1 MKTLRTVVYHLCRL
15 TLGGLF
21 VYAGAIKADDVTAF
35 AGSIAGYQILP
46 YFGNYLV
53 AATLP
58 YIEVIAGVLLLVNR
72 RVRPAALLLAGLTL
86 VFMAVLI
93 SVIARGLEI
102 DCGCFGSGAH
112 TTPTAALLR
121 DAGILVLAHFTFHLR
136 PAKP

>member
-1 MKTLRTVVYHLCRL
+1 VIRLRPVVYHLCRL
-15 TLGGLF
+15 ALGALF
-21 VYAGAIKADDVTAF
+21 VYAGAVKADDLTAF
-35 AGSIAGYQILP
+35 AGSIAAYEILP

-58 YIEVIAGVLLLVNR
+58 YIEVLAGLLLLANR

-86 VFMAVLI
+86 VFMAVLL

-102 DCGCFGSGAH
+102 DCGCFGADGR
-112 TTPTAALLR
+112 TTPAMALLR

-136 PAKP
+136 APRP